1 MINTTNYLKYL
12 NTVKIPEKKLT
23 KDEKALKETSEEFEA
38 LFVKMLLDSMDKTVD
53 KSNNMFYAGNSEEIF
68 KSMLNTEYSKQMAK
82 SSDFGIAKNIYEQLS
97 KNVNNK
103 K

>member
-1 MINTTNYLKYL
+1 MINKANYLKYL
-12 NTVKIPEKKLT
+12 NPIQTPEKNLT
-23 KDEKALKETSEEFEA
+23 KDEKALKEASEEFEA
-38 LFVKMLLDSMDKTVD
+38 LFVKILLDSMDKTVD
-53 KSNNMFYAGNSEEIF
+53 RSNNMFYAGNSEEIF

-82 SSDFGIAKNIYEQLS
+82 NSDFGIAKNIYEQLS